1 MSIPSSSN
9 TVNAAGGPDLSFGNT
24 TPKDG
29 TVITST
35 SGGLSCT
42 LSDGSFITVGLA
54 FIESKR
60 FIVVT
65 KHTPTGELD
74 INFGVWHTPTTDFVT
89 LVNLIIQPDGK
100 PLLLAALGNAQTAF
114 ITRFNS
120 DNGGVDPSF
129 GIEGTR
135 LLDKELYTG
144 LSARGG
150 LAVQADGAIIAVF
163 HDRIDSF
170 IFQLS
175 SSGEIINFGGVGPIK
190 PPKARLNTVL
200 ITNSGFIVAGSAVQK
215 AHIIGFQ
222 RDGKQD
228 SNFGNNG
235 FVQLQF
241 ANNDDKQ
248 VTALARGQN
257 DQIVVVGGTYTLPT
271 EVNFI
276 TSLLANGQPNSQFH
290 QGKPLESD
298 SQHGS
303 YVSVTVQPDGN
314 VVALAR
320 NERGSVV
327 KLIRH
332 TPTGQLDS
340 TFGAG
345 GIAEAWRDPQGRPWS
360 SDINRVEWV
369 EPSKTLQS
377 SGIFSTST
385 ASFIGRLLSQ

>member
-29 TVITST
+29 TVIATE
-35 SGGLSCT
+35 SGGLSRV
-42 LSDGSFITVGLA
+42 LSNGSSITVGLA
-54 FIESKR
+54 YIENER

-65 KHTPTGELD
+65 KRNPAGELD
-74 INFGVWHTPTTDFVT
+74 TNYGLWYTPTTDFVT

-100 PLLLAALGNAQTAF
+100 PLLLASLGNEQTAF
-114 ITRFNS
+114 ITRFNANTGHV
-120 DNGGVDPSF
+120 DNSF

-135 LLDKELYTG
+135 LLDKQLYTG

-163 HDRIDSF
+163 HNRTDSF

-175 SSGEIINFGGVGPIK
+175 SSGELINFGSIGPIES
-190 PPKARLNTVL
+190 PNAQLNTVL
-200 ITNSGFIVAGSAVQK
+200 VTNGGFIVAGSSARK
-215 AHIIGFQ
+215 AYIIGLQ
-222 RDGKQD
+222 HDGQLD
-228 SNFGNNG
+228 NSFGSHG
-235 FVQLQF
+235 YVQLQF

-248 VTALARGQN
+248 VSALAPGQN
-257 DQIVVVGGTYTLPT
+257 GQIVVAGGTYTFPAT
-271 EVNFI
+271 VNFV

-290 QGKPLESD
+290 LGKPLESD
-298 SQHGS
+298 TQHGS
-303 YVSVTVQPDGN
+303 YASVTVQPDGK

-332 TPTGQLDS
+332 TTTGQLDS
-340 TFGAG
+340 TFGKG
-345 GIAEAWRDPQGRPWS
+345 GIAQAWEDPQGRPVF

-369 EPSKTLQS
+369 ESNKTLQS
-377 SGIFSTST
+377 SGIFSTAT

>member
-1 MSIPSSSN
+1 MSIPSNSN
-9 TVNAAGGPDLSFGNT
+9 TVNAAGGPDLSFGNKK
-24 TPKDG
+24 PKDG
-29 TVITST
+29 TVIATE
-35 SGGLSCT
+35 SGGLSRV
-42 LSDGSFITVGLA
+42 LSNGSSIIVGLA
-54 FIESKR
+54 YIENER

-89 LVNLIIQPDGK
+89 LVELIIQHDGK
-100 PLLLAALGNAQTAF
+100 PLLLAALGEAQTAF

-120 DNGGVDPSF
+120 DTGSVDPSF

-135 LLDKELYTG
+135 LLDKQLYIG
-144 LSARGG
+144 LTARGG
-150 LAVQADGAIIAVF
+150 LAEQEDHAIIAVF
-163 HDRIDSF
+163 HNRINSF

-175 SSGEIINFGGVGPIK
+175 SSGEIINFGRVGPIES
-190 PPKARLNTVL
+190 PNARLNTVL

-215 AHIIGFQ
+215 AYIIGLQ
-222 RDGKQD
+222 HDGEQD

-241 ANNDDKQ
+241 ANNNDKQ
-248 VTALARGQN
+248 VTALARGKN
-257 DQIVVVGGTYTLPT
+257 GQIVVVGGTYTLPT
-271 EVNFI
+271 EVNFV

-290 QGKPLESD
+290 LGKPLESD

-303 YVSVTVQPDGN
+303 YVRVTVQPDGN

-377 SGIFSTST
+377 SGILNTAT